1 MKHNPITSLV
11 IKINKDLK
19 IELFFLKTQVYEFF
33 KKFLEIRK
41 NIDCEKI
48 LNWDHSSLVEHFV
61 DIEGVASSIL
71 AGPTKN

>member
-19 IELFFLKTQVYEFF
+19 IVLFFLKLQVYEFF

-41 NIDCEKI
+41 NTDCEKFK
-48 LNWDHSSLVEHFV
+48 L
-61 DIEGVASSIL
+61 
-71 AGPTKN
+71 GP